1 MYKVN
6 GKMSVIEKHPNVN
19 KRLSPR
25 EGDFIFRV
33 KVENGT
39 LVNSHDKEFPFTSRT
54 VHVTADNEK
63 EALQYVRDGW
73 GLVEEHI
80 SIIWERA
87 PIK

>member
-6 GKMSVIEKHPNVN
+6 GNMSFVEKQPNLS

-25 EGDFIFRV
+25 EGDFIFVV

-39 LVNSHDKEFPFTSRT
+39 LVNSQDKEFPFTSRT
-54 VHVTADNEK
+54 VWVTADNEK

-80 SIIWERA
+80 
-87 PIK
+87 

>member
-6 GKMSVIEKHPNVN
+6 GIMSVTEKHPNVN
-19 KRLSPR
+19 KRLSPL

-39 LVNSHDKEFPFTSRT
+39 LVSSQDNEFPFTSRI

-63 EALQYVRDGW
+63 EAFQYVRDGW
-73 GLVEEHI
+73 GLVEAHI
-80 SIIWERA
+80 
-87 PIK
+87 

>member
-6 GKMSVIEKHPNVN
+6 GNMSVVEKHPNVN

-25 EGDFIFRV
+25 EGDFIFCI

-39 LVNSHDKEFPFTSRT
+39 LVNSQGNGFPFTSRI

-80 SIIWERA
+80 
-87 PIK
+87 